1 MGCAMLLSTLFNE
14 FMIATFSSSFIN
26 FNSTTF
32 VGIRSIVAVSQGWY
46 FNRDTVFG
54 IVEEVASL
62 KPGLLMCVYVAITFY
77 LLMFTIIIAGMY
89 TGRMLEGLFE
99 ARAKIEEL
107 RELKYKNELNLIG
120 LQINAKKKKIDKQRN
135 RL

>member
-1 MGCAMLLSTLFNE
+1 
-14 FMIATFSSSFIN
+14 
-26 FNSTTF
+26 
-32 VGIRSIVAVSQGWY
+32 
-46 FNRDTVFG
+46 
-54 IVEEVASL
+54 
-62 KPGLLMCVYVAITFY
+62 MCVYVAITFY